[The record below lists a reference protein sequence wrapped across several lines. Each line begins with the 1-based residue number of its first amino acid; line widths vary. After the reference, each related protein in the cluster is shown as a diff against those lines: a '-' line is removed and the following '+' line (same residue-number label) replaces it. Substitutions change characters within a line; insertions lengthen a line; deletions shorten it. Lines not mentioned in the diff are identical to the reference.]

1 MKKWMKKC
9 VMHPLSRNPFI
20 QKSFH
25 PIIPLSNNP
34 SKRGFTLIEVILVL
48 VVIVIISGISL
59 PHLAGSYRNNKL
71 RTSARSIRHSARY
84 ARTMAIS
91 RNETMYVVLNH
102 EKMKLFVGAEQ
113 GPNPANEADGE
124 LDQSALKNLGYI
136 DGDKESSSNGNI
148 DPESQIT
155 LPEHLTIKTFDK
167 NWQLDEKE
175 FDDVYRIPFYPN
187 GQCDWFEL
195 EIEDKRGTVIH
206 IEIDPIS
213 GKVFSEFVQ

>member
-1 MKKWMKKC
+1 M
-9 VMHPLSRNPFI
+9 
-20 QKSFH
+20 
-25 PIIPLSNNP
+25 
-34 SKRGFTLIEVILVL
+34 

-59 PHLAGSYRNNKL
+59 PHLAGSFRNNKL

-102 EKMKLFVGAEQ
+102 ETMKLFVGAEQ
-113 GPNPANEADGE
+113 APGPVNEADGE

-136 DGDKESSSNGNI
+136 DGDNESSSTGNI
-148 DPESQIT
+148 DPESQIL
-155 LPEHLTIKTFDK
+155 LPEHLSVKSFDK
-167 NWQLDEKE
+167 DWQLDEQE

-206 IEIDPIS
+206 VEIDPIS